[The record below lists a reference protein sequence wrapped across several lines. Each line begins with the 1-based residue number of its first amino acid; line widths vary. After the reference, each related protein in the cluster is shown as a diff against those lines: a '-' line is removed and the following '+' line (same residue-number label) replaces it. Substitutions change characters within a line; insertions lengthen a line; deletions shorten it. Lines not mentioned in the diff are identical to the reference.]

1 MKRANAVLGV
11 LVCAALQACTTEPA
25 TAPIVA
31 PRLSSDR
38 GDASQR
44 DQPVVITAACDIT
57 GAVNEYR
64 ALLGTLNPNVVG
76 EQPGGRR
83 EINWDAVPA
92 AQTNTN
98 TFPGDFFNQ
107 PVAGRA
113 RGTVFSTDGTGFRVS
128 DNDFADV
135 NPDYAD
141 EFNAFSPLRTFS
153 AIGSNELVVDFF
165 VAGTTTPA
173 LSAGFGV
180 IFSDVDNNGSAAI
193 KLIAANGSSL
203 GKYHAPR
210 CPGGFS
216 FVGVAFDSPVIASVE
231 ITSGKG
237 PLGSDAD
244 DVSDRDHGPARDLV
258 IMDDFIY
265 GEPRALR

>member
-1 MKRANAVLGV
+1 M
-11 LVCAALQACTTEPA
+11 
-25 TAPIVA
+25 
-31 PRLSSDR
+31 
-38 GDASQR
+38 ASGYQTPVK
-44 DQPVVITAACDIT
+44 PVVLTAACDIT
-57 GAVNEYR
+57 GAVAEHR
-64 ALLGTLNPNVVG
+64 ALLGTLDPNVVG
-76 EQPGGRR
+76 DQPGGRR

-98 TFPGDFFNQ
+98 TFPGDCFNQ

-153 AIGSNELVVDFF
+153 AVGSNELVVHFI
-165 VAGTTTPA
+165 VAGTTRPA
-173 LSAGFGV
+173 LSAGFRV
-180 IFSDVDNNGSAAI
+180 VFSDVDNNGSAAI

-216 FVGVAFDSPVIASVE
+216 FVGVAFDSPVIASAE
-231 ITSGKG
+231 ITSGKA

-244 DVSDRDHGPARDLV
+244 DVSDRDHGPARDRV

>member
-1 MKRANAVLGV
+1 MRRANAVLGV
-11 LVCAALQACTTEPA
+11 LICAALQACTTDSA
-25 TAPIVA
+25 TAPPV
-31 PRLSSDR
+31 
-38 GDASQR
+38 ASQISASR
-44 DQPVVITAACDIT
+44 GGTSGGDQPEVITAACDIT
-57 GAVNEYR
+57 AAVDEYR
-64 ALLGTLNPNVVG
+64 ALLGALNPNVVG

-83 EINWDAVPA
+83 EINWDGVPA

-113 RGTVFSTDGTGFRVS
+113 RGVVFSTDGTGLRVS

-141 EFNAFSPLRTFS
+141 EFNAFSPVRTFM
-153 AIGSNELVVDFF
+153 AVGSNEVVVDFF

-216 FVGVAFDSPVIASVE
+216 FVGVAFSSPVIAGVE

-237 PLGSDAD
+237 PLGSDAA
-244 DVSDRDHGPARDLV
+244 DVSDRDQGPARDLV
-258 IMDDFIY
+258 VMDDFIY
-265 GEPRALR
+265 GEPRAPR